1 MKWAFILFF
10 IIYLNPVPV
19 NSQTRIF
26 PQINLTKLPT
36 NLNLP
41 NNISFSPFLL
51 LQSGIENAPQ
61 LQDRSVA
68 DYVTFILLWI
78 TTFLAVITPLTLIY
92 LWIFYSSIY
101 VKKYRAIFSVKK
113 WIFGKSDIK
122 EHHLTDV
129 MRLSFRKT
137 YSLMIGFGIAIVAYS
152 IASIRFMLLNFD
164 EMETALIEYFRFPFL
179 ALDEF
184 GLINTSREIEMKFD
198 YFWNQML
205 LIVVI
210 SAMFFLI
217 GYLLGSLLVD
227 FRFRFLKNQDDAS
240 PKKISIK
247 KEMFHLKTEKDQSIH
262 SETETVDLF

>member
-10 IIYLNPVPV
+10 IMYLNPVQV
-19 NSQTRIF
+19 NSQTRIS
-26 PQINLTKLPT
+26 PQINLPAIPT

-51 LQSGIENAPQ
+51 LQTGIEKAPQ
-61 LQDRSVA
+61 QQDKSVA

-78 TTFLAVITPLTLIY
+78 TTLLAVITPLTLIY

-113 WIFGKSDIK
+113 WIFGKSDLK
-122 EHHLTDV
+122 EHHFTDA
-129 MRLSFRKT
+129 MRLSFRKI
-137 YSLMIGFGIAIVAYS
+137 YSRMIGFGISIVAYS
-152 IASIRFMLLNFD
+152 FASIRFMLLNFD
-164 EMETALIEYFRFPFL
+164 EMEIALIEYFRFPLL

-184 GLINTSREIEMKFD
+184 GLISTSRELEMKFD

-227 FRFRFLKNQDDAS
+227 FRFKFLKKQDDAS

-247 KEMFHLKTEKDQSIH
+247 KEMFYLKKKTDHPIH
-262 SETETVDLF
+262 SKAETVDLF

>member
-1 MKWAFILFF
+1 MKWAYIIFF
-10 IIYLNPVPV
+10 FIYLNPVQV

-26 PQINLTKLPT
+26 PQINSPAIPT
-36 NLNLP
+36 NLNLTK
-41 NNISFSPFLL
+41 NISFSPFLL
-51 LQSGIENAPQ
+51 LQTGIEKAPQ
-61 LQDRSVA
+61 QQGKSVA
-68 DYVTFILLWI
+68 DYITFILLWI

-101 VKKYRAIFSVKK
+101 VKKYRAIFSLKK
-113 WIFGKSDIK
+113 WIFGKSDLK
-122 EHHLTDV
+122 EHHFTDA
-129 MRLSFRKT
+129 MRLSYRKV
-137 YSLMIGFGIAIVAYS
+137 YSLMIGFGISIVAYS

-179 ALDEF
+179 ALDEI
-184 GLINTSREIEMKFD
+184 GLIDTSREIEMKFD

-227 FRFRFLKNQDDAS
+227 FRFKFIKKQAQKF

-247 KEMFHLKTEKDQSIH
+247 KEMFYLKTEAEHSIH
-262 SETETVDLF
+262 SEAETVDIL